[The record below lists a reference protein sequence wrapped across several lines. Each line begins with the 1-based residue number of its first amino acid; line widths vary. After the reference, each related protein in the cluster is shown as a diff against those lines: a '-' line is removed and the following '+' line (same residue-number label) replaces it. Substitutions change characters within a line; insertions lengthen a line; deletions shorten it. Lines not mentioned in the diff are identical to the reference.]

1 MVVEEEEEEEE
12 EVWKR
17 DGRYIAVEASGQQP
31 DVAQADSGVK
41 QRMYPCWRPVACSE
55 S

>member
-1 MVVEEEEEEEE
+1 MEER
-12 EVWKR
+12 WK
-17 DGRYIAVEASGQQP
+17 YIAVEASGQQP